1 MDEYGPDTYGEFI
14 AAHYDERYPG
24 VQPSMIDRLA
34 EIGGAGPVLELGI
47 GTGRVAI
54 PLADRGVEVH
64 GLDASPPM
72 VEKMKAKPGG
82 GDIPVAIRNMEDL
95 GGLGPFRMVYVVANT
110 FFAMLDQDTQ
120 VRAFG
125 SVASVLEPDGSFV
138 MEAFV
143 PDVSR
148 FDRNQRVEVV
158 SIDTDEVA
166 IDVAMYDPR
175 DQTVMASNM
184 VFGPDKQRQ
193 FPVKLRFSYP
203 SELDL
208 MARLAGMSLVERWG
222 GWDREPYTGVGIH
235 VSTWRPIGEESR

>member
-1 MDEYGPDTYGEFI
+1 MDTYGPDTYGEMI
-14 AAHYDERYPG
+14 AADYDERFPG
-24 VQPSMIDRLA
+24 LRPSMIDRLA

-54 PLADRGVEVH
+54 PLAARGVEVH
-64 GLDASPPM
+64 GVDASSSM
-72 VEKMKAKPGG
+72 VERMKAKPGG
-82 GDIPVAIRNMEDL
+82 GDIPVTIRDMEDL
-95 GGLGPFRMVYVVANT
+95 AGLGPFRMVYVVANT
-110 FFAMLDQDTQ
+110 FFAMLDQETQ
-120 VRAFG
+120 VRG
-125 SVASVLEPDGSFV
+125 VESVASVLDPDGSFV

-143 PDVSR
+143 PDVGR

-175 DQTVMASNM
+175 DQTVIASNM
-184 VFGPDKQRQ
+184 VFGPAKQRQ

-222 GWDREPYTGVGIH
+222 GWDREPYTGAGIH
-235 VSTWRPIGEESR
+235 VSIWRPASQESR